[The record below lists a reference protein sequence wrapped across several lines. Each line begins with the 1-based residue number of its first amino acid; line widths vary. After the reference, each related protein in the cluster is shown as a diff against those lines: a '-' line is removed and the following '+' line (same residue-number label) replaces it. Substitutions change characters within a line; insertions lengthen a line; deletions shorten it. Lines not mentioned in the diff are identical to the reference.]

1 MIRRLIKTNKSHLIS
16 SRLIKP
22 FIKKGLYNVLMSRHN
37 NVMEAHNIIYKG
49 GYDISLLWRLVTL
62 NVTETHTLHIYI
74 MEAHHIRLF
83 TLYIKEAHY
92 ICLACNNVLQ
102 TWCWLIRPYFSEPS
116 STGLNTFYCTLECLS
131 SIIYQGGFIILLSWW
146 CCVL

>member
-1 MIRRLIKTNKSHLIS
+1 MIS

-22 FIKKGLYNVLMSRHN
+22 FIKEGLYNVLMSCHN

-92 ICLACNNVLQ
+92 TCLACNNVLQ

-131 SIIYQGGFIILLSWW
+131 SVIYQGGFIILLS
-146 CCVL
+146 

>member
-1 MIRRLIKTNKSHLIS
+1 MIS

-22 FIKKGLYNVLMSRHN
+22 FIKEGLYNVLMSRHN

-131 SIIYQGGFIILLSWW
+131 SIIYQGGFIILLSR
-146 CCVL
+146 

>member
-1 MIRRLIKTNKSHLIS
+1 MIS

-22 FIKKGLYNVLMSRHN
+22 FIKEGLYNVLMSRHN

-49 GYDISLLWRLVTL
+49 GYDISLLWRPVTL

-92 ICLACNNVLQ
+92 I
-102 TWCWLIRPYFSEPS
+102 
-116 STGLNTFYCTLECLS
+116 
-131 SIIYQGGFIILLSWW
+131 
-146 CCVL
+146 

>member
-1 MIRRLIKTNKSHLIS
+1 MIS

-22 FIKKGLYNVLMSRHN
+22 FIKEGLYNVLMSRHN

-49 GYDISLLWRLVTL
+49 GYDISLLWRPVTL

-92 ICLACNNVLQ
+92 ICLACNNVHQ

-131 SIIYQGGFIILLSWW
+131 SIIYQGGFIILLS
-146 CCVL
+146 